1 MSAVTGVGTGLGTRI
16 ATAKLRPPA
25 LPATLVKRPGLHA
38 RLTAGAGTRLTVVAG
53 PAGAGKSVLLAEWA
67 AARPAG
73 LTSWLSCDGADADP
87 VRFWAGFIEA
97 TQVIEPG
104 FGADAADLLAS
115 GSALSADV
123 TASLINDAAKLP
135 AGAAIVVDDFHRA
148 AAGAAGDM
156 TALVDLWPAETVQLV
171 LSGRVNP
178 PLRLQRLRVADEL
191 CDVHGRDLAFS
202 LAESRDLLAGF
213 GVHISPADLEL
224 LYQRSEGWA
233 AALKM
238 AALSLRDTTDPA
250 RMARALQI
258 RGYTITEYFLSEIL
272 DQQPPDVARFM
283 LDTSILGKLTADV
296 CAAVTERQ
304 DAAALLRSIDTAGLF
319 LTALDD
325 ERTSFRYHD
334 LVRQVLCAELRARDE
349 AREQGLH
356 LRAAG
361 WFEATGE
368 PRRAA
373 CHLLRARQVDRALTL
388 VQDRVVTEFMH
399 DPSVP
404 APLDLSPLDPSL
416 LVDAPDQLLVLAAD
430 LLLRGDT
437 ARGGQYLDLL
447 EHARS
452 SIPPKSSL
460 ANRLAAMRSFHYAL
474 TGQADKAVRLAPAGQ
489 AIQQGTQPADDWN
502 AVIPLTLVHAYAFLE
517 DFPAV
522 AREAAAALAMP
533 GIPEPVKLVALPGAL
548 ALAWF
553 QSGHLAKA
561 ADTAAAA
568 AADARRLGFDQH
580 LFAIDQLRVR
590 AGLALERRDL
600 HAAAQLTQQ
609 ALSIAG
615 QRPAFEF
622 LALLDQAEVRGARGQ
637 AHDALAIV
645 AAARLALAGT
655 RSALLAR
662 ADELEALL
670 RLSLGDV
677 RLAAE
682 LASRLPAARRSLLAA
697 RIALSSGDH
706 HAAERH
712 LLSPPAA
719 ALTPRQALARQI
731 LLAAAAIERSDP
743 AAETILGGVL
753 RTARH
758 QGFVNTVAAAAPQ
771 VTSYLID
778 HAATMRQDPFAAQLT
793 AAAQQVRAAQPGVFR
808 QPHVLAEPLTATEQ
822 RILEL
827 LQTST
832 YLQIADTLYVSR
844 NTVKTHLRS
853 IYHKLGATSRSQA
866 LQRAADLHL
875 I

>member
-38 RLTAGAGTRLTVVAG
+38 RLTAGAGARLTVVVG

-178 PLRLQRLRVADEL
+178 PLRLHRLRVADEL

-349 AREQGLH
+349 AREQELN
-356 LRAAG
+356 LRAAE

-460 ANRLAAMRSFHYAL
+460 ANRLAAMRSLHYAL

-517 DFPAV
+517 DFPAM

-712 LLSPPAA
+712 LLSPPPAG
-719 ALTPRQALARQI
+719 LTPRQELARQI

-758 QGFVNTVAAAAPQ
+758 QGFVNTVAATAPQ